1 MAKKASK
8 EIAAVLKPYNAE
20 IKRHMSALSEDFQGR
35 VKVVAEQFGGLNG
48 KIDRLQDTVDS
59 HAEMFGK
66 IQHTI
71 DAHTEMF
78 GKIQH
83 TIDAHTEMIGIL
95 MVDVSTIKAN
105 VEFLKGGLKKKVDY
119 DEFLA
124 LERRL
129 SLVEARMHK

>member
-20 IKRHMSALSEDFQGR
+20 IRRHMSALSEDFQGR

-59 HAEMFGK
+59 HA
-66 IQHTI
+66 
-71 DAHTEMF
+71 EMF